1 MALGMA
7 MLSCLHQTEITQQLQ
22 NGLSWTWT
30 KPKSVI
36 SWLCVLVY
44 DFRLNSGFL
53 FGVVFFYATLCCNGA
68 NGEIHGHFKSG
79 YIVYL
84 NKLGN

>member
-53 FGVVFFYATLCCNGA
+53 FGVVFLMEHCVVMVQM
-68 NGEIHGHFKSG
+68 EKSMG
-79 YIVYL
+79 ISNL
-84 NKLGN
+84 AILFT

>member
-22 NGLSWTWT
+22 NGLSRTWT

-36 SWLCVLVY
+36 LWLCVLVY

-53 FGVVFFYATLCCNGA
+53 FSVVFFMQHCVVMVQM
-68 NGEIHGHFKSG
+68 EKSMG
-79 YIVYL
+79 ISNL
-84 NKLGN
+84 AILFT